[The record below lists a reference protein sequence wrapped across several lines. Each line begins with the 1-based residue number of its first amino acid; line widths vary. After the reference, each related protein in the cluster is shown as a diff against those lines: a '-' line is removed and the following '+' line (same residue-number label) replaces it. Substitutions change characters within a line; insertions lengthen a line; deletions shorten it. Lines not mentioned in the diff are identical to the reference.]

1 MTVQEL
7 AKRLNTHISQGRAH
21 YRVAAFQWLHGCELV
36 VDLEV
41 REGAQLVEIYTNP
54 KPVEQEDDTSDL
66 V

>member
-7 AKRLNTHISQGRAH
+7 AKLLHTHISQGRAL
-21 YRVAAFQWLHGCELV
+21 YQVAVFQWQHGSEPV

-41 REGAQLVEIYTNP
+41 REGAQLVEIYTGP
-54 KPVEQEDDTSDL
+54 APEQEDDTSDL

>member
-21 YRVAAFQWLHGCELV
+21 YRVAAFQWLHGSELV

-41 REGAQLVEIYTNP
+41 REGAQLVEIYTGAVP
-54 KPVEQEDDTSDL
+54 EQEGSVEDL
-66 V
+66 I